1 VGVVVVPQIPRR
13 RSYAAAGPLLAVVRP
28 RGRSSSSV
36 SPPLML
42 ESLPATRRKPLRGV
56 LEREG
61 KDDVRRCW
69 RRRESRAAPPQG
81 CRGLGTTLGPSD
93 LCCAVAIRCAEAF

>member
-1 VGVVVVPQIPRR
+1 
-13 RSYAAAGPLLAVVRP
+13 
-28 RGRSSSSV
+28 
-36 SPPLML
+36 ML